1 MVDRHSNDHSRRTVD
16 RRSLTDD
23 SLTPTIV
30 HRVPATGSTRSPATT
45 YTPARAVVV
54 GAGIAGLFAARV
66 LADVVDEVLL
76 IDRDRL
82 DPHSPR
88 ERVPQARHAH
98 ALLAGGLQRISAW
111 FPGVVAELLAAGAV
125 PVDGRSSWWFQAGGY
140 RRRGDWGTSGISMTR
155 ALLERVI
162 RQRVSELS
170 GVRVVDKVA
179 VSGLG
184 VQGGAVTGIEVA
196 GVDFPADLVVDCT
209 GRNSPLARQLEQAGL
224 LSPPVQ
230 RIHVQMA
237 YASRLLRRLPTD
249 LDGCMAAVPA
259 APPQYPRGAVL
270 LPVEGDRWL
279 LSLAGMHG
287 DDPGT
292 SDDEFLSFAR
302 GLATPVIADIVQA
315 CEPAGPVVTHRMAS
329 SQWRRFDKVTP
340 VPGYLALG
348 DSVCSFNPVYGQGMT
363 SAALQAEALS
373 VAIRAH
379 GVVGF
384 ATQRA
389 VTRAAAKAIATP
401 WAIAAGADFAHPLT
415 TGPKAAHT
423 DLLNRYLTDLIRA
436 THTSLPLAREL
447 MAVQHLLAPPSG
459 LIRPGVVWS
468 VYRELRRRS
477 PAAAGD
483 GIPGAQT
490 TGPAPSGRLLT
501 AATTQPGPVVRRQPG
516 RVTCQAQQPV
526 HRLSRQS
533 QPPESEA
540 HQTQAHQTHAH
551 QSQSQPQPGHP
562 AEPRKRRNP
571 LPA

>member
-1 MVDRHSNDHSRRTVD
+1 MVDKPDNDHDRPTVD
-16 RRSLTDD
+16 RRS
-23 SLTPTIV
+23 PTV
-30 HRVPATGSTRSPATT
+30 DPPAVPGLRRVPAIRGGSWATIHPPTRAI
-45 YTPARAVVV
+45 VV
-54 GAGIAGLFAARV
+54 GGGIAGLFATRV

-98 ALLAGGLQRISAW
+98 ALLAAGLQRITAW
-111 FPGVVAELLAAGAV
+111 FPGVVEELLAAGAV
-125 PVDGRSSWWFQAGGY
+125 QVDGRGSWWFQAGGY
-140 RRRGDWGTSGISMTR
+140 RKRGDWGTSGVSMTR
-155 ALLERVI
+155 PLLERVL

-170 GVRVVDKVA
+170 GVRMVDKVA
-179 VSGLG
+179 VTGLR

-196 GVDFPADLVVDCT
+196 GVSFPAELVVDCT
-209 GRNSPLARQLEQAGL
+209 GRNSPLARQLESAGL

-259 APPQYPRGAVL
+259 APPQHPRSAVL

-292 SDDEFLSFAR
+292 TDDEFLSFAR

-315 CEPAGPVVTHRMAS
+315 CEPAGPVVTHRMPS
-329 SQWRRFDKVTP
+329 SQWRRFDKVP
-340 VPGYLALG
+340 PIPGYLALG
-348 DSVCSFNPVYGQGMT
+348 DSVCSFNPVYGQGMS

-373 VAIRAH
+373 AAIRAH
-379 GVVGF
+379 GVVGD
-384 ATQRA
+384 ATQLA
-389 VTRAAAKAIATP
+389 ATRGAAKAIATP

-459 LIRPGVVWS
+459 LVRPAVVWS
-468 VYRELRRRS
+468 VYRELRRRRRAV
-477 PAAAGD
+477 AAD
-483 GIPGAQT
+483 GHRGAEL
-490 TGPAPSGRLLT
+490 TGTALSHPRLIPAPASRE
-501 AATTQPGPVVRRQPG
+501 PGPVVRRQPG
-516 RVTCQAQQPV
+516 REIARPD
-526 HRLSRQS
+526 RAGRRG
-533 QPPESEA
+533 E
-540 HQTQAHQTHAH
+540 
-551 QSQSQPQPGHP
+551 PQN
-562 AEPRKRRNP
+562 RRNP